1 MTNQTPREHL
11 RDLLRV
17 GPHNQAH
24 LVAARAAISVFVPLT
39 LLSLLGHDE
48 LSMFAAFG
56 AFTALY
62 GRTLGYPDRAGMQI
76 WAGGCLTVSVGL
88 GVVVSGLEHRA
99 VIVVLAGAL
108 LAAVVSTLSD
118 GLGWHPPGPL
128 FPLFAFCVCAWAG
141 QGLGQLPIALAVA
154 LGSVLFSLLVGQV
167 GALVHRTRSG
177 PPVVRRPA
185 LLSSVATRDAVRH
198 LFRYV
203 LAVTLAGG
211 VATLIGGAHP
221 YWAMVAAVA
230 ALGGP
235 DLAARLIR
243 GVHRVVGTLLGLVL
257 AFALLSWYPQGFVL
271 IVIIAVLQLVTE
283 LLVGRNYA
291 LACVFITPLALAMG
305 QLATERPVGP
315 LLVDRGWET
324 VLGAGTAILVL
335 VLVPSPRDPGRRH
348 SRGRRP
354 VLRRRGGGAGQP
366 AGPPS

>member
-1 MTNQTPREHL
+1 MTKQPPPGYL

-17 GPHNQAH
+17 GPHNHAH
-24 LVAARAAISVFVPLT
+24 LVAVRAAISVFVPLA
-39 LLSLLGHDE
+39 LLGLLGHHE

-62 GRTLGYPDRAGMQI
+62 GRTVDYPERAGMQI

-108 LAAVVSTLSD
+108 LAAVVSPLSD

-128 FPLFAFCVCAWAG
+128 FPLFAFSVCASAG
-141 QGLGQLPIALAVA
+141 QGLAQLPIALAVA

-167 GALVHRTRSG
+167 GALAHRERFG
-177 PPVVRRPA
+177 APVIRRPA
-185 LLSSVATRDAVRH
+185 LLSGVAERGAVRH

-211 VATLIGGAHP
+211 VATLIGGTHP

-230 ALGGP
+230 AMGGP

-257 AFALLSWYPQGFVL
+257 AAALLSWYPQGFVL
-271 IVIIAVLQLVTE
+271 IVVIALLQLVTE

-305 QLATERPVGP
+305 QLAEERPVGP
-315 LLVDRGWET
+315 LLIDRGWET
-324 VLGAGTAILVL
+324 ALGAVIAMLILIL
-335 VLVPSPRDPGRRH
+335 IPSPRGPGRHRA
-348 SRGRRP
+348 RGRWPLR
-354 VLRRRGGGAGQP
+354 RRRGGAPGGSVTL
-366 AGPPS
+366 PS